1 MEKINQK
8 NNINKKM
15 KIPTLNIPQKNSVNK
30 SNLKTSLNDSK
41 NKETEKDTLNK
52 IEKLQNLNKIF
63 LNNSQYNTKEK
74 DYFMNWFQIIEI
86 LKKGKIISKGIISK
100 TQADII
106 LTQLNPHKRKYN
118 LIDFINFLTEICH
131 YIYKDFEIAPKE
143 TMDYF
148 LNCLFNNISDYL
160 EEKNSK
166 NFLEKNH
173 ENTCTIKCIETIIIS
188 EIKKPII
195 KLLLSLYESFIK
207 IYKVYFQNELTNNV
221 IINKEL
227 MLLNSSENLL
237 KFANDFE
244 ISPYIINKTNLNTY
258 FNIFNKISIGE

>member
-106 LTQLNPHKRKYN
+106 LTQLNPYKRKYN
-118 LIDFINFLTEICH
+118 LIDFINFLIEICH
-131 YIYKDFEIAPKE
+131 YIFKDAFEIAPKE
-143 TMDYF
+143 TMNYF
-148 LNCLFNNISDYL
+148 LNCYL
-160 EEKNSK
+160 IIYMI
-166 NFLEKNH
+166 FL
-173 ENTCTIKCIETIIIS
+173 
-188 EIKKPII
+188 KK
-195 KLLLSLYESFIK
+195 K
-207 IYKVYFQNELTNNV
+207 IQKIFWKK
-221 IINKEL
+221 I
-227 MLLNSSENLL
+227 M
-237 KFANDFE
+237 
-244 ISPYIINKTNLNTY
+244 KTHAL
-258 FNIFNKISIGE
+258 